1 MGSYR
6 ISCPHCW
13 IAILT
18 GFILLLPLV
27 LDGAQAPTGR
37 LRIITPLDGATVE
50 PGQRFSVAVE
60 PERGI
65 TPASIALISN
75 PIFTVQER
83 PPFSFSV
90 SYPADIPLGP
100 KRLIADGL
108 DTRDRPLRAEITLHV
123 ETTTAVKSIHVID
136 PPLFMPS
143 QIALSVFGVFA
154 DGVEREVTRSREIR
168 YASSNTQVA
177 AVSANGVIEAIDNGT
192 ATITVAYK
200 NQSFSFPVKVEYKKR
215 TVAIDIRPESPR
227 NVVNLT
233 SKGRLPVAIFSTRDF
248 NATRVRPETVR
259 FGPGRARP
267 LPEGDD
273 DQDDDRDDR
282 EERERRRR
290 KIGKIEDIN
299 GDGLPDLLLHFRIQ
313 EIGLTCADKQAT
325 LTGFTLRR
333 ELITGTDSVLPSGP
347 GCR

>member
-1 MGSYR
+1 L
-6 ISCPHCW
+6 I
-13 IAILT
+13 
-18 GFILLLPLV
+18 
-27 LDGAQAPTGR
+27 LDGAQAPTGG

-123 ETTTAVKSIHVID
+123 ETATLIKSIHVID

-143 QIALSVFGVFA
+143 QMAISVFGVFA
-154 DGVEREVTRSREIR
+154 DGIEREITRSREIR
-168 YASSNTQVA
+168 YASSNPKVA
-177 AVSANGVIEAIDNGT
+177 MVSSDGLIEAIDNGT
-192 ATITVAYK
+192 ATITVTYK
-200 NQSFSFPVKVEYKKR
+200 NQSFSFPVKVQFKKLS
-215 TVAIDIRPESPR
+215 VPIDIRPESPR
-227 NVVNLT
+227 NIVNLT

-248 NATRVRPETVR
+248 DATKVRPETVR
-259 FGPGRARP
+259 FGPNRARP
-267 LPEGDD
+267 VHGEGD
-273 DQDDDRDDR
+273 DQDDERDDR
-282 EERERRRR
+282 EERERRRD
-290 KIGKIEDIN
+290 KLGKIEDIN

>member
-1 MGSYR
+1 MKAQCSHR
-6 ISCPHCW
+6 

-18 GFILLLPLV
+18 GFLVLLPLI

-37 LRIITPLDGATVE
+37 LRIITPQDGTIVE
-50 PGQRFSVAVE
+50 PGQSFAVAVE

-90 SYPADIPLGP
+90 SYPVDIPLGP
-100 KRLIADGL
+100 KRLTADGR
-108 DTRDRPLRAEITLHV
+108 DTRNRPLTAEITLHV
-123 ETTTAVKSIHVID
+123 ETTTPVKSIQVE
-136 PPLFMPS
+136 PAKLNFFTS
-143 QIALSVFGVFA
+143 WQNSLSVEGTFS
-154 DGVEREVTRSREIR
+154 DGQVRDVTKSRETT
-168 YASSNTQVA
+168 YVLSNPQV
-177 AVSANGVIEAIDNGT
+177 VTISRNGLVEVLDNGT
-192 ATITVAYK
+192 TTITITYK
-200 NQSFSFPVKVEYKKR
+200 DKTVTVPVKVTFKKL
-215 TVAIDIRPESPR
+215 TIPIKIRPESPR
-227 NVVNLT
+227 NEVNLT
-233 SKGRLPVAIFSTRDF
+233 SKGRLPVVIFSTKDF
-248 NATRVRPETVR
+248 NATRVVPETVR

-282 EERERRRR
+282 EERERERR

-325 LTGFTLRR
+325 LTGFNLRGER
-333 ELITGTDSVLPSGP
+333 ITGTDTVLPSGP